1 MSLRE
6 KVIQNFRDRRQ
17 KLLDGGVNSIPS
29 PFVRFSNDFIGIEQG
44 TYYLVTSYTKGGKS
58 QFVSYLLYRALMF
71 CYNSKA
77 DIKLTI
83 LYFALEETPERVLT
97 RFISWLLYDY
107 TEHKVHISPSDL
119 RSSKNDKPV
128 PEEVL
133 DILES
138 DDVKDMI
145 DYFEQHIVFSQ
156 ESNPTGIY
164 KFCRKYAEEHGHVLT
179 RPAKYKDEYGRLQ
192 DTEVFDH
199 YVPDNPDEYVIP
211 VIDTIN
217 IIETERGF
225 NKKQSIDKLSEY
237 LAKYLRNRYGQSPI
251 VIQQQNTDNES
262 VESVKFNRTRPTTA
276 GLGDSKYTSH
286 DANIVLGLFSPFK
299 FGLKDYLGY
308 PIDKF
313 KDHFRTLEVLVNR
326 DGELGGIIPLF
337 FDGAVCDWA
346 ELPRHDNTTEMG
358 KVYAYLRALEQPS
371 KSFFIHRVIDF
382 IKKLKRKNE

>member
-107 TEHKVHISPSDL
+107 TDHKVHISPSDL

-164 KFCRKYAEEHGHVLT
+164 KFCRKYAEEHGRVLT

-326 DGELGGIIPLF
+326 DGELGGIVPLF

-346 ELPRHDNTTEMG
+346 ELPKHDNTTEMG

-371 KSFFIHRVIDF
+371 KSFFMHRVINF

>member
-6 KVIQNFRDRRQ
+6 KVVQSFRDRRQ
-17 KLLDGGVNSIPS
+17 KLLDGGFNSIPS
-29 PFVRFSNDFIGIEQG
+29 PFVRFSNDFIGIEQS

-58 QFVSYLLYRALMF
+58 QFVSYLLYKALMF
-71 CYNSKA
+71 CYHTNT

-107 TEHKVHISPSDL
+107 TEHKIHISPSDL

-133 DILES
+133 NILES

-145 DYFEQHIVFSQ
+145 DYFEHHIIFSQ

-164 KFCRKYAEEHGHVLT
+164 KFCRKYAEENGEVLMK
-179 RPAKYKDEYGRLQ
+179 PVKYKDENGIVR
-192 DTEVFDH
+192 DGMAFDR
-199 YVPDNPDEYVIP
+199 YIPNDPNEYVIP

-299 FGLKDYLGY
+299 FGLKEYLGY
-308 PIDKF
+308 AIDKF

-326 DGELGGIIPLF
+326 DGELGGIVPLF

-346 ELPRHDNTTEMG
+346 ELPRHDNTAEMG

-371 KSFFIHRVIDF
+371 KSFFMHG
-382 IKKLKRKNE
+382 IKDLIKRLQKK

>member
-107 TEHKVHISPSDL
+107 TDHKVHISPSDL

-138 DDVKDMI
+138 NDVKDMI

-164 KFCRKYAEEHGHVLT
+164 KFCRKYAEEHGRVLT

-326 DGELGGIIPLF
+326 DGELGGIVPLF

-371 KSFFIHRVIDF
+371 KSFFMHRVINF

>member
-107 TEHKVHISPSDL
+107 TDHKVHISPSDL

-128 PEEVL
+128 PEKVL

-156 ESNPTGIY
+156 ESHPTGIY
-164 KFCRKYAEEHGHVLT
+164 KFCRKYAEEHGRVLT

-326 DGELGGIIPLF
+326 DGELGGIVPLF

-371 KSFFIHRVIDF
+371 KSFFMHRVINF
-382 IKKLKRKNE
+382 IKKLKRKK

>member
-107 TEHKVHISPSDL
+107 TDHKVHISPSDL

-145 DYFEQHIVFSQ
+145 DYFEKHIVFSQ

-164 KFCRKYAEEHGHVLT
+164 KFCRKYAEEHGRVLT

-192 DTEVFDH
+192 DTQVFDH

-217 IIETERGF
+217 IIETESGF

-237 LAKYLRNRYGQSPI
+237 LAKYLRNRYRQSPI

-326 DGELGGIIPLF
+326 DGELGGIVPLF

-371 KSFFIHRVIDF
+371 ELFFMHHVINF

>member
-29 PFVRFSNDFIGIEQG
+29 PFIRFSNDFIGIEQG

-71 CYNSKA
+71 CYQAKT

-107 TEHKVHISPSDL
+107 TDHKIHISPSDL

-133 DILES
+133 EILES

-145 DYFEQHIVFSQ
+145 DYFEQHIIFSQ

-164 KFCRKYAEEHGHVLT
+164 KFCRKYAEENGKVIN
-179 RPAKYKDEYGRLQ
+179 RPAKYKDDYGVLR
-192 DTEVFDH
+192 DGEAFDH
-199 YVPDNPDEYVIP
+199 YVPNNPNEYVIP

-262 VESVKFNRTRPTTA
+262 VDSVRFNRTRPTTA

-286 DANIVLGLFSPFK
+286 DANIVLGIFSPFK

-337 FDGAVCDWA
+337 FDGAVCNWA
-346 ELPRHDNTTEMG
+346 ELPKPDNTTEMG

-371 KSFFIHRVIDF
+371 KSFFIHRIKNF
-382 IKKLKRKNE
+382 IKRLRKNE

>member
-107 TEHKVHISPSDL
+107 TDHKVHISPSDL

-164 KFCRKYAEEHGHVLT
+164 KFCRKYAEEHGRVLT

-326 DGELGGIIPLF
+326 DGELGGIVPLF

-371 KSFFIHRVIDF
+371 KSFFMHRVIDF
-382 IKKLKRKNE
+382 IRKLKRKNE

>member
-107 TEHKVHISPSDL
+107 TDHKVHISPSDL

-164 KFCRKYAEEHGHVLT
+164 KFCRKYAEEHGRVLT

-326 DGELGGIIPLF
+326 DGELGGIVPLF

-371 KSFFIHRVIDF
+371 KSFFMHRVINF
-382 IKKLKRKNE
+382 IKKLKRKK

>member
-107 TEHKVHISPSDL
+107 TDHKVHISPSDL

-262 VESVKFNRTRPTTA
+262 VESIKFNRTRPTTA

-326 DGELGGIIPLF
+326 DGELGGIVPLF

-371 KSFFIHRVIDF
+371 KSFFMHRVINF

>member
-107 TEHKVHISPSDL
+107 TDHKVHISPSDL

-164 KFCRKYAEEHGHVLT
+164 KFCRKYAEEHGRVLT

-326 DGELGGIIPLF
+326 DGELGGIVPLF

-346 ELPRHDNTTEMG
+346 ELPKHDNTTEMG

-371 KSFFIHRVIDF
+371 KSFFMHRVIDF
-382 IKKLKRKNE
+382 IRKLKRKNE

>member
-71 CYNSKA
+71 CYNLKA

-107 TEHKVHISPSDL
+107 TDHKVHISPSDL

-164 KFCRKYAEEHGHVLT
+164 KFCRKYAEEHGRVLT